1 MHTYVYSKET
11 KSPIITYF
19 DPYRSSII
27 LELVEPVP
35 QVRRVLVEV
44 DRDLAERVDPSCTL
58 CLPIMIL
65 AVALLA
71 AEIERHS

>member
-27 LELVEPVP
+27 LESAKKKTGR
-35 QVRRVLVEV
+35 QKSNRRPLKPWTGIFNSIQST
-44 DRDLAERVDPSCTL
+44 DPSIQRLTS
-58 CLPIMIL
+58 PS
-65 AVALLA
+65 
-71 AEIERHS
+71 HH